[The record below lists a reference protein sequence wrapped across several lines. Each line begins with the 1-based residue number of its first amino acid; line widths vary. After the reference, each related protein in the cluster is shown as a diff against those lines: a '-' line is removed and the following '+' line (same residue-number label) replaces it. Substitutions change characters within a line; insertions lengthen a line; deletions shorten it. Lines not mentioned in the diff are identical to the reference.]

1 MFRRISPTTWGSLR
15 MLYDGINTPL
25 SWCRDHLFAIN
36 FVVLLIFAAVANTYI
51 ALFPAS
57 HRGIRWDPMMI
68 SGFLAY
74 LVGLNFALKLDDKVQ
89 FTIHRLI
96 ASGVL
101 AKESKANRPDE
112 VLLSSHDAKHL
123 SEAGK
128 ELNSEL
134 VRKLNGKVAQS
145 AQRGGLIVAAVVA
158 ALFTPH
164 LLRFGL
170 TALFF
175 LEVVLGYCAGRYLG
189 RMVMYGHLNSFL
201 KHENVQVRM
210 HPLHPDGVAGLRPIG
225 EFYFYQA
232 AIAGIPGIYL
242 GSWII
247 VMSIWGTV
255 YYDWLVPYLLFLAI
269 VAAIFNLAF
278 LAPLF
283 SFHKT
288 MLAQKKT
295 FLDSADLTSQ
305 QIVRERLRLVSD
317 ISDEEKEDIKER
329 LAESLSYYDRL
340 QEMPVWPVST
350 KIRTKFTLSNL
361 VLSLPIANF
370 FVYQENPT
378 QAIGGFLDSL
388 VKYLAS
394 SLSA

>member
-1 MFRRISPTTWGSLR
+1 
-15 MLYDGINTPL
+15 
-25 SWCRDHLFAIN
+25 
-36 FVVLLIFAAVANTYI
+36 
-51 ALFPAS
+51 
-57 HRGIRWDPMMI
+57 
-68 SGFLAY
+68 
-74 LVGLNFALKLDDKVQ
+74 
-89 FTIHRLI
+89 
-96 ASGVL
+96 
-101 AKESKANRPDE
+101 
-112 VLLSSHDAKHL
+112 
-123 SEAGK
+123 
-128 ELNSEL
+128 
-134 VRKLNGKVAQS
+134 
-145 AQRGGLIVAAVVA
+145 
-158 ALFTPH
+158 
-164 LLRFGL
+164 
-170 TALFF
+170 
-175 LEVVLGYCAGRYLG
+175 
-189 RMVMYGHLNSFL
+189 
-201 KHENVQVRM
+201 
-210 HPLHPDGVAGLRPIG
+210 
-225 EFYFYQA
+225 
-232 AIAGIPGIYL
+232 
-242 GSWII
+242 
-247 VMSIWGTV
+247 
-255 YYDWLVPYLLFLAI
+255 LLFLAI